1 MYSNEL
7 VKGSAN
13 SSRGLLLSS
22 SWRCN
27 CGSASREGG
36 ACAQLGAELL
46 WSTPFSAGGKTAYKD
61 LCEVVLHG
69 ALTGHHKTPLT
80 IVKEI

>member
-27 CGSASREGG
+27 CGSGSREGG

-46 WSTPFSAGGKTAYKD
+46 WSMPFSAGGKTAYKGSPE
-61 LCEVVLHG
+61 LVVHG
-69 ALTGHHKTPLT
+69 ALIEHHKTPLT
-80 IVKEI
+80 I